1 MSNRVIYLNA
11 FVICC
16 TAVVILGCGEKKD
29 TTRETSFTR
38 IDSLTETYL
47 ALQDSMLLMWNRMVD
62 DDNQKIKA
70 MHGLVH
76 ELMVS
81 GKTDTEALIS
91 IEQRLEQ
98 LHTLRYTPETLA
110 NTDVVEEYDFAI
122 ASLISEVISIAESR
136 TDFTSNKTLQKLS
149 NAIKMMD
156 DRVTIY
162 REEYDSVTL
171 VYNKFIETNQK
182 ELKQIDA
189 RDSLHKKPVFGM
201 RDETI

>member
-11 FVICC
+11 FVLCC
-16 TAVVILGCGEKKD
+16 ATAAILGCGERKD
-29 TTRETSFTR
+29 TARETSFTR

-70 MHGLVH
+70 MHSLVH

-136 TDFTSNKTLQKLS
+136 TDFTSNSTLQKLS

-171 VYNKFIETNQK
+171 LYNKFIETNQK
-182 ELKQIDA
+182 ELKQIDPH
-189 RDSLHKKPVFGM
+189 DSLHQKPVFAM
-201 RDETI
+201 RDEAI